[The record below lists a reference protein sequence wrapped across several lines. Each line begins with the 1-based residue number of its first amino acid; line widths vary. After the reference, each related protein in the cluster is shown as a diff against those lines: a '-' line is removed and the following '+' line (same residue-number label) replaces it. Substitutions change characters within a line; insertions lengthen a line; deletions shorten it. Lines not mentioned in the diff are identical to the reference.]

1 MHHPLCVYNNWASY
15 DELSDNVELTEE
27 LAMQQLHEML
37 RLRGLG
43 VHMDYYLMDAFWYA
57 RDGAYRT
64 WRKPH
69 WPLGPD
75 RWLGEC
81 RQKGITPGLWVA
93 TNALSFLDVS
103 PFWEGSLDARRG
115 HLCMYRGGFLNHFM
129 ETLQYWYDRGVR
141 MYKFDFADLSAAN
154 EDAAA
159 THLPDEIRQ
168 NNSAAL
174 RAALVAFRR
183 RNPAVLFLGYNGFG
197 GDQDNTTLPYRK
209 SVDARWLD
217 AFDSLYCGDPRP
229 ADVPAM
235 NFWRSKD
242 IYSDHMVRQYEQNG
256 IPLERID
263 NTSFMIGVT
272 GTCYNRRTAAWKG
285 MLILSLARGGWM
297 NLYYGNLELLSD
309 EDAAWFARAQDLY
322 LPLQGAGRTA
332 VFGGVPGQR
341 KPYGYVAFTK
351 DGAVYTV
358 VNPSQSVQTIELPQI
373 SPYQLSSNFGSL
385 LFHDAGY
392 RPSLG
397 GNLVTLGAEQM
408 AVVGFGKYV
417 AAAYDLGVQT
427 DVISPNTIR
436 PVETA
441 FTAAGRNQIAATV
454 AAPDTDLRIIM
465 TQTRNGLAYRS
476 TRGAPPNGKTLGTV
490 LKIAAEQ
497 TGTDGV
503 THALPVRT
511 NYDKAI
517 WSGLSWAAGEIDH
530 AALTPDQPVRITCTS
545 AEPFPLELAGEVY
558 EVTYGN

>member
-27 LAMQQLHEML
+27 LAMRQFDEML
-37 RLRGLG
+37 RLRKQG

-81 RQKGITPGLWVA
+81 RRNGIIPGLWVA

-103 PFWEGSLDARRG
+103 PFWEGSLDPRGG
-115 HLCMYRGGFLNHFM
+115 HLCMYRGGFLSNFM

-141 MYKFDFADLSAAN
+141 MFKFDFADLSAAN

-159 THLPDEIRQ
+159 THLPDEIRRQ
-168 NNSAAL
+168 NTAAL

-183 RNPAVLFLGYNGFG
+183 RNPEVYFLGYNGFG
-197 GDQDNTTLPYRK
+197 GDQDNTTRPLRK

-242 IYSDHMVRQYEQNG
+242 IYSDQMVRQYASNG

-263 NTSFMIGVT
+263 NTSFMIGTT

-285 MLILSLARGGWM
+285 MLVLSLARGGWM
-297 NLYYGNLELLSD
+297 NLYYGNLDLLSD
-309 EDAAWFARAQDLY
+309 EDAAWFARAQNLY
-322 LPLQGAGRTA
+322 LPLQGAGRTFP
-332 VFGGVPGQR
+332 FGGLPGQR
-341 KPYGYVAFTK
+341 QPYGYVAFNK
-351 DGAVYTV
+351 DGTVYTV
-358 VNPSQSVQTIELPQI
+358 VNPSQSEQTVELPRV
-373 SPYQLSSNFGSL
+373 SPFQPAPNFGTL

-392 RPSLG
+392 SPTLN
-397 GNLVTLGAEQM
+397 GNRITLGAEQV
-408 AVVGFGKYV
+408 AVAGFGVYA
-417 AAAYDLGVQT
+417 AAAYDLGVQA
-427 DVISPNTIR
+427 DVVSPRAISPIGA
-436 PVETA
+436 A
-441 FTAAGRNQIAATV
+441 FTPSGRNQITATV
-454 AAPDTDLRIIM
+454 VAPPADHLRIIM
-465 TQTRNGLAYRS
+465 TQARNGLAFRS
-476 TRGAPPNGKTLGTV
+476 TRGAPPNGKTLGSV
-490 LKIAAEQ
+490 LKISAQQ
-497 TGTDGV
+497 TEENGATR
-503 THALPVRT
+503 TLPVSI
-511 NYDKAI
+511 NYDKAV
-517 WSGLSWAAGEIDH
+517 WSGLSWAVGEVEHAGMV
-530 AALTPDQPVRITCTS
+530 PGQPVRITCTS
-545 AEPFPLELAGEVY
+545 AEPFPLDLKGEVY
-558 EVTYGN
+558 AVAY